1 MRKRWKWLPLILL
14 LTAAAGLV
22 TYGVNTYLLWS
33 VDKNKSDRIRVVEA
47 TPSLLA
53 LPHYIALA
61 QGFYREQELEV
72 ISSTLPE
79 TKEENFK
86 LTAQGDVLLGDLNR
100 FLFTS
105 PLGTGAKLVCFA
117 SLARRDGTFLLSRP
131 EAEVFSWDKMKRKSI
146 LGDAPDSQSNI
157 ILEEALRKNK
167 LTLQHQVIIIQNLPE
182 KLKQGAFQAGVGHYV
197 QMSEPL
203 ATLTEQQGA
212 GKIAIPLGSVVEP
225 IPSLVFL
232 APAEYLKEHSHK
244 YQKLVNGL
252 CKAMLWLDYHTS
264 AEAARV
270 TAPYFPDLAEQTL
283 VNTIERYKKMGLW
296 DKTPVIH
303 EQDYQNLQNYVR
315 RAGELTNPV
324 AYQDGVQNKY
334 AKKAVQTVKYI
345 PPDQQPK
352 KKNLWE
358 RVKSLDFK

>member
-1 MRKRWKWLPLILL
+1 MRRRWKWLALILL
-14 LTAAAGLV
+14 LTTAAGLL
-22 TYGVNTYLLWS
+22 TYGVNNYLLQS
-33 VDKNKSDRIRVVEA
+33 VDKNKSDRIRVVETA
-47 TPSLLA
+47 PSLLA

-61 QGFYREQELEV
+61 QGFYQEQKLEV
-72 ISSTLPE
+72 TSSTLPE
-79 TKEENFK
+79 TDAENLK
-86 LTAQGDVLLGDLNR
+86 LTTQGDVLLGDLNR

-105 PLGTGAKLVCFA
+105 PLGTGAKLVGFA
-117 SLARRDGTFLLSRP
+117 SLAQRDGTFLLSRP

-157 ILEEALRKNK
+157 ILEEALRQKK

-182 KLKQGAFQAGVGHYV
+182 KLKQGAFQSGVGHYV

-212 GKIAIPLGSVVEP
+212 GKIAVPLGSVVEP

-232 APAEYLKEHSHK
+232 APAEYLKEHSQRS
-244 YQKLVNGL
+244 QKLVNGL
-252 CKAMLWLDYHTS
+252 CKALLWLDYHSS

-270 TAPYFPDLAEQTL
+270 TAPYFPDLSEQTL
-283 VNTIERYKKMGLW
+283 VTIIEKYKKIGLW
-296 DKTPVIH
+296 DKTPLIH
-303 EQDYQNLQNYVR
+303 EQDYQNLQNYVKK
-315 RAGELTNPV
+315 AGELTNPV
-324 AYQDGVQNKY
+324 SYRDGVQNKY
-334 AKKAVQTVKYI
+334 AKKAVQTVEYI

-352 KKNLWE
+352 EKNWWE